1 MLFTGGNDWLADPT
15 DVAELIPKIK
25 SVIIYDKNIPQ
36 YEHLDFLWGLD
47 AATEVYDEAIAI
59 MKQRL
64 WKMKVFQ
71 SDLSCVLCELVRQQ
85 DCSYNLQLFIL
96 QTIIVNGFNL

>member
-25 SVIIYDKNIPQ
+25 SVTIYDKNIPQ

-47 AATEVYDEAIAI
+47 AATDVYEEAIAI

-64 WKMKVFQ
+64 WKTQRFSNQ
-71 SDLSCVLCELVRQQ
+71 SSSVCCVH
-85 DCSYNLQLFIL
+85 
-96 QTIIVNGFNL
+96 